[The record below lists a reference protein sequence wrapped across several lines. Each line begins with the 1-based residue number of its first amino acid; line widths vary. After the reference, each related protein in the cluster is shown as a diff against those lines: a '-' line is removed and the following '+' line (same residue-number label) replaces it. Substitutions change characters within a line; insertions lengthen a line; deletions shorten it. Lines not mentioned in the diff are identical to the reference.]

1 MRRLSVLL
9 LLLLAGCASAS
20 PAPAAPG
27 ALLPLPAD
35 AQPADVVRPVDG
47 DTVVLRGHGTGVLP
61 DRPTRVR
68 LLQIDTPEVFGTPE
82 CFGPEASART
92 AALLPVGAP
101 VRVQPDVRREDR
113 YGRPLLLV
121 WDAQGRS
128 VQGALV
134 ADGSAR
140 VLHVPPNDLALNEL
154 RELEQTARRQRRGLW
169 AAC

>member
-1 MRRLSVLL
+1 MRPPTVLL
-9 LLLLAGCASAS
+9 LLLLAGCAG
-20 PAPAAPG
+20 APAAPTAPTGSG
-27 ALLPLPAD
+27 ALLPLPAG

-47 DTVVLRGHGTGVLP
+47 DTVVLRGHGTGALP

-128 VQGALV
+128 V
-134 ADGSAR
+134 
-140 VLHVPPNDLALNEL
+140 
-154 RELEQTARRQRRGLW
+154 
-169 AAC
+169 